1 MTIRCHDCGT
11 KRSHQTATWTST
23 GWRCYWCQAAG
34 YRRALLAMGETPKQA
49 TDTVR
54 RHLKALLGLEAELAE
69 WRR

>member
-1 MTIRCHDCGT
+1 
-11 KRSHQTATWTST
+11 
-23 GWRCYWCQAAG
+23 
-34 YRRALLAMGETPKQA
+34 MGETPKQA